1 MMKLTKFLIPA
12 ALIALSACEKDLKID
27 AAPDF
32 DVTVASGSNLKAG
45 QPVKF
50 SVTGYADVI
59 SFYSGEPRKEYEFKD
74 GRVVELG
81 YKGAKLSFNTGV
93 TGGTQAKQLSV
104 LISNNFNG
112 DYSSLEKVKAATWV
126 DVTDSLKYATNATF
140 VSAGSLDIS
149 RFTEAGG
156 PVYVAFKYVTRPQME
171 NGAARTWMIESFA
184 VNSVETFNNAVLPFI
199 NQAFAA
205 FAIVDQDKANTPSRS
220 TVTTTRLSLLGNTY
234 EDPNSAK
241 YDPNN
246 PIYDPKNPIYDPN
259 SIEYDPT
266 AVRPEY
272 VPYNPNN
279 PYNDPLRETWA
290 VSAPIRTDKVD
301 LGPDR
306 PVGIRGIRN
315 PKITEYAY
323 TFAKPGTYQ
332 VTFVGTNATKD
343 EQKTVVR
350 KLSVTIAP

>member
-32 DVTVASGSNLKAG
+32 DVTVESGSLKAG
-45 QPVKF
+45 QPVNF
-50 SVTGYADVI
+50 SISGYADI
-59 SFYSGEPRKEYEFKD
+59 IAFYSGEPRKEYNFKD

-81 YKGAKLSFNTGV
+81 YKGARLSFNTGV
-93 TGGTQAKQLSV
+93 TGGTQANQLSV
-104 LISNNFNG
+104 LISNDFNG
-112 DYSSLEKVKAATWV
+112 DYSSLASVKAATWV
-126 DVTDSLKYATNATF
+126 DVTDSLTLAANATF

-149 RFTEAGG
+149 RFTESGG
-156 PVYVAFKYVTRPQME
+156 PVYVAYKYVTRPQLE
-171 NGAARTWMIESFA
+171 NGAARTWMVEAFNVSSIE
-184 VNSVETFNNAVLPFI
+184 TYNNATLPFI

-205 FAIVDQDKANTPSRS
+205 FTIVDEDKVNTPSRS
-220 TVTTTRLSLLGNTY
+220 TITTTRLSLLGNTY

-241 YDPNN
+241 YDPEN
-246 PIYDPKNPIYDPN
+246 PIYDPENPIYDPR

-315 PKITEYAY
+315 AKLNEYAY
-323 TFAKPGTYQ
+323 TFANPGTYE
-332 VTFVGTNATKD
+332 VVFVGTNASKD
-343 EQKTVVR
+343 DQK
-350 KLSVTIAP
+350 SVIRRLNLTIAP

>member
-32 DVTVASGSNLKAG
+32 DVAVASGSSLQAG
-45 QPVKF
+45 KPVKF
-50 SVTGYADVI
+50 SITGYADII
-59 SFYSGEPRKEYEFKD
+59 SFYSGEPRKEYDFKD
-74 GRVVELG
+74 GRVVEFG

-104 LISNNFNG
+104 LISNDFNG
-112 DYSSLEKVKAATWV
+112 DYSSLDKVKAATWV
-126 DVTDSLKYATNATF
+126 DVTDSLKFAANATF
-140 VSAGSLDIS
+140 VTAGTLDIS

-156 PVYVAFKYVTRPQME
+156 PVYVAYKYVTKPQME

-184 VNSVETFNNAVLPFI
+184 VNSVETYNNTVLPFI

-205 FAIVDQDKANTPSRS
+205 FTIVDQDKANTPSRS
-220 TVTTTRLSLLGNTY
+220 TVTATRLSLLGNTY
-234 EDPNSAK
+234 EDPKSPK
-241 YDPNN
+241 YDPNNEMYDPSN
-246 PIYDPKNPIYDPN
+246 PIYDPKSPL
-259 SIEYDPT
+259 YDPT
-266 AVRPEY
+266 AVLPVY
-272 VPYNPNN
+272 APYNPNN

-290 VSAPIRTDKVD
+290 VSAPIRTDKID

-306 PVGIRGIRN
+306 PVAIRGIRN
-315 PKITEYAY
+315 PKMVEYSY
-323 TFAKPGTYQ
+323 TFARPGTYQ
-332 VTFVGTNATKD
+332 LAFVATNATKD
-343 EQKTVVR
+343 EQESVVR

>member
-12 ALIALSACEKDLKID
+12 ALIAFSACDKDLKID
-27 AAPDF
+27 SAPDF
-32 DVTVASGSNLKAG
+32 DVAVASGSLKAG

-50 SVTGYADVI
+50 SITGYADLI
-59 SFYSGEPRKEYEFKD
+59 SFYSGEPRKDYEFRD
-74 GRVVELG
+74 GRVVEFG

-104 LISNNFNG
+104 LISNNFSG

-126 DVTDSLKYATNATF
+126 DVTDSLKFATSATF

-156 PVYVAFKYVTRPQME
+156 PVYVAYKYVTRPQLE
-171 NGAARTWMIESFA
+171 NGPARTWMIESFA
-184 VNSVETFNNAVLPFI
+184 VNSVETYNNAVVPFI
-199 NQAFAA
+199 NQTFAA
-205 FAIVDQDKANTPSRS
+205 FTIVDQDKANTPSRS
-220 TVTTTRLSLLGNTY
+220 TVTTTRLSLLGNAY
-234 EDPNSAK
+234 EDPKSAK
-241 YDPNN
+241 YDPAN
-246 PIYDPKNPIYDPN
+246 PIYDPKNPIYDPK
-259 SIEYDPT
+259 SPQYDPL

-315 PKITEYAY
+315 PKMTEYTY

-332 VTFVGTNATKD
+332 VAFVATNATKD